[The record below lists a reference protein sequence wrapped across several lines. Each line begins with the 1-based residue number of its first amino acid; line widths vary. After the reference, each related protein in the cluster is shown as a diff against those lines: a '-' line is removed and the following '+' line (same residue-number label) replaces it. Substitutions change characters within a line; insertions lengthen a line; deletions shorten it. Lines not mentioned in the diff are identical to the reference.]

1 MYSGIYSFAFLKI
14 FLIIP
19 ALKSVRINISLLK
32 NKMHFQMNFSISLL
46 GLLYCCLPLLLGE
59 HTIQTSTIKQAGD
72 FLALFRVAFELELK
86 NKKIG
91 QTINIPRISTRFL
104 GLFVAA

>member
-46 GLLYCCLPLLLGE
+46 GLLCCCLPLLLGE
-59 HTIQTSTIKQAGD
+59 HTIETSTIKQAGD
-72 FLALFRVAFELELK
+72 FLALLRVAFELELK
-86 NKKIG
+86 DKKIG
-91 QTINIPRISTRFL
+91 QTIHFPKISTHFL
-104 GLFVAA
+104 GLFVVA